1 MVKLLLECKKVKKE
15 NKQLPQFRQSSL
27 FFFSSSPRNNIKSSD
42 SIATCF
48 SIVQFIVPQSII
60 CDILFYGQFFILMY
74 SNVSWNIFLDIKMP
88 LLDQYK
94 PIQRLLLP
102 MNNKCSECAVISSI
116 LLFQYLYCVATGIPI
131 VDYTWLYDSVEK
143 STRLDYWKYKLPAG
157 KDITGDDVSQN
168 CTEYPREKRDPYTP
182 LVALKVHY
190 FIFCSFS
197 VQFFIHN

>member
-15 NKQLPQFRQSSL
+15 NKQLPQFRQSSM

-48 SIVQFIVPQSII
+48 SIVQFIVRQSII

-102 MNNKCSECAVISSI
+102 MNNKCSECARNKLHFAISVLVLCSYWHPDCRLYLVI
-116 LLFQYLYCVATGIPI
+116 
-131 VDYTWLYDSVEK
+131 
-143 STRLDYWKYKLPAG
+143 RL
-157 KDITGDDVSQN
+157 S
-168 CTEYPREKRDPYTP
+168 
-182 LVALKVHY
+182 
-190 FIFCSFS
+190 
-197 VQFFIHN
+197 